1 MAALVDNLCNVE
13 QKSIPQSL
21 PVTTSTTTS
30 LDDVIHQCGGFGR
43 FQLRQYCFLSL
54 IQITAGLAAFYYVYG
69 AAEPDH
75 RCRLAPSLWP
85 NDDTYTP
92 INRTH
97 AFFLQLYIPAKEGKW
112 DQCNLFDSLNMNKS
126 LIECPNGLVFDRTIY
141 GFTFTEAIGLVC
153 RNKFERYKR
162 SYYFQISHSNT
173 DISYRFGIL
182 LINQFTAGLTHLT
195 STIAFVTMIELTS
208 SKHRSFIGNLAF
220 LSFVFGEILIT
231 LFAYIVR
238 NWQNLL
244 WANTIFIGIALL
256 STFFTD
262 ESPLY
267 LYSKNQYTRLEKTL
281 RRMAKINGRQDIDW
295 YPAFQELLNTQLF
308 PIVIKKQLTF
318 TQKAKQLISHP
329 TTIKRILITGFIAF
343 TETLL
348 YYKISYGLATMKI
361 SPYIGILIGA
371 IVEALGYITATVF
384 MSTRFGR
391 KYSFI
396 LFTGSTSVCILIIPL
411 IIKHS
416 TLATVIMSQM
426 GKFVVSAANSITW
439 IYIAELFPTSIRS
452 STNGL
457 AVAVSRLGA
466 ITSPIIDASIHKQ
479 YLPVTFYVCA
489 ALALISALLSLTLP
503 ETKDKPLDDIMEFT
517 NDTHV

>member
-30 LDDVIHQCGGFGR
+30 LDDVIHQCGGFGQ

-153 RNKFERYKR
+153 RN
-162 SYYFQISHSNT
+162 
-173 DISYRFGIL
+173 
-182 LINQFTAGLTHLT
+182 
-195 STIAFVTMIELTS
+195 
-208 SKHRSFIGNLAF
+208 
-220 LSFVFGEILIT
+220 
-231 LFAYIVR
+231 
-238 NWQNLL
+238 
-244 WANTIFIGIALL
+244 
-256 STFFTD
+256 
-262 ESPLY
+262 
-267 LYSKNQYTRLEKTL
+267 
-281 RRMAKINGRQDIDW
+281 KINGRQDIDW

-416 TLATVIMSQM
+416 TLATVIMPQT
-426 GKFVVSAANSITW
+426 GKFVISAANSITW
-439 IYIAELFPTSIRS
+439 ISIAELFPTSIRS

-466 ITSPIIDASIHKQ
+466 ITSPIVDASIHKQ
-479 YLPVTFYVCA
+479 YLPDTFYVCA
-489 ALALISALLSLTLP
+489 TLALISVLLSLTLP